1 MRRWGPP
8 WAGGKA
14 LGAERRA
21 AGESVGS
28 RGRANVPLRG
38 PPSGR
43 GQRDSVLLRNVGGD
57 AVFGDRGRA
66 NDAVFLL
73 FACVLFACVYMGQR
87 NSCEQHRRKR
97 QPNGEGATGR
107 LRGEAH
113 EQPARPLG
121 GSELV
126 QGGDGPRRGHRLS
139 QYPTLNTSY
148 RGRHRLVNRVKRAM
162 SPKEQR
168 SAAPRLPDQRLQL
181 RHPRFG
187 RLRLLFAVDQFVA
200 RRQELCPPPDCTS
213 AGRAD
218 KRSASGMVRVR

>member
-43 GQRDSVLLRNVGGD
+43 GQRDGVLLRNVGSD
-57 AVFGDRGRA
+57 AVFGNRGRA

-87 NSCEQHRRKR
+87 NRREQHRRKR

-126 QGGDGPRRGHRLS
+126 QGGDGPRRGHCLYPISDLS

-148 RGRHRLVNRVKRAM
+148 RGRHRLVNRVKRAGCATFL
-162 SPKEQR
+162 SATGQR
-168 SAAPRLPDQRLQL
+168 QAKWGWFSSGLRPGPPFWGRPGACRGRLSALNRGLPRL
-181 RHPRFG
+181 
-187 RLRLLFAVDQFVA
+187 A
-200 RRQELCPPPDCTS
+200 PP
-213 AGRAD
+213 
-218 KRSASGMVRVR
+218 